1 LVEEVD
7 DGRLTGVAVFG
18 LVAGTIGTGRVMFVA
33 GGSRSLIEQTLSDL
47 AQHSVRLVI
56 AELPDDRPFDRMR
69 KLLLECGF
77 QEESRIPDF
86 YRPGIAQTFLRIV
99 RA

>member
-1 LVEEVD
+1 VLQEVA
-7 DGRLTGVAVFG
+7 DGRVTGVVVFG
-18 LVAGTIGTGRVMFVA
+18 LVAGTIGTGRILFVA
-33 GGSRSLIEQTLSDL
+33 GGSQSLIEQALSDL

-69 KLLLECGF
+69 ELLLECGF
-77 QEESRIPDF
+77 QEESRIPDL
-86 YRPGIAQTFLRIV
+86 YRPGVAQTFLRTV